1 MTPTIPDHNGIRAAF
16 HADFRVYLHAALSCF
31 KRATRQVFH
40 RFAIAFG
47 LLGLVAIQLA
57 SAAAPA
63 TVRIHYNRTDGQAVT
78 WQLYTWYG
86 ALNPSPSYVPAQS
99 PGGSD
104 AFGAYYDV
112 LIKTT
117 DSGLNFILHDA
128 NGNQKNCN
136 DDRYFPFPAD
146 VAAAGADIWALQD
159 DCAIYTTQPT
169 VKVGDVSRAKAH
181 FVSRDTIAFPGG
193 VTSSSY
199 ALYYAANGGI
209 TSGLSGVIGGA
220 SIALTIDPAGLSNA
234 IKIKFPHLANA
245 LALKISAADQPKV
258 ATILKGQMVVSRSEG
273 GALKDATALQIPGVL
288 DDLFNYK
295 GQLGAITS
303 TFMPFPFG
311 DGLGDDIEQFTKE
324 ILTGV
329 NVFNAQR
336 FRLWAPTAQS
346 VSVNVFDDATNAT
359 KATASRTIALQ
370 YNASNGVWYAGG
382 DDRWVNSKYYLYEVK
397 VFERGTGKVETNVVS
412 DPYSLGL
419 AANGARSLIV
429 NLDSRAT
436 KPRDWNDGFFGDR
449 PYLRAPEDIVLY
461 ELHLRDFSASDAT
474 VAAADRGKYRAFTY
488 KNSNGMRHLK
498 ALQDAGLT
506 HIHLLPV
513 FDSSSLPE
521 TGCVTPVVAAAA
533 PDSTSQQ
540 AAIAPTR
547 DQDCFNWGY
556 DPFHYAAP
564 EGSYA
569 SSPVGATRTV
579 EFRDMVK
586 SLHDANLRV
595 VMDVVY
601 NHASDAGQGQTS
613 VLDKIVPGYYHRLDD
628 NGFIAN
634 STCCANTAT
643 EHAMMG
649 KLMID
654 SLVTWARDYKIDG
667 FRFDLMAHQPKDLM
681 LKAKQRLQ
689 QIDPAIYLYGEGWNF
704 GEVANN
710 ARFTQASQA
719 NMAGTG
725 IGTFS
730 DRMRDAVRGGGP
742 FDGGDS
748 LARNQGFI
756 NGLWYD
762 SNAVAGA
769 ANDGQKD
776 QLRRYGDWIRLGLT
790 GTLKD
795 FVFTDKDGAT
805 KTGAQIDYNGQPAGY
820 TSDPQEVINYISA
833 HDNQTLF
840 DNNQFKVPTTASLAD
855 RVRVNNL
862 GVAIVALSQGIPFF
876 QAGDDILRSKSLDR
890 DSYNSGDWFNK
901 IDFTYQT
908 NNWGVG
914 LPPEFTGNAGNWS
927 VMQPLLANPALKV
940 GYNEITAANAY
951 FRDVLA
957 IRKSSALFRLN
968 SGAAVK
974 SKLKFYNTGPSQ
986 IPGLIAMQ
994 LSDEAAP
1001 FVDGKYKNIV
1011 VLFNATNTSQSINIA
1026 ALANKSYKLHP
1037 IQKESMADVA
1047 VKASSYSGAAGTFTV
1062 PPRTTAVFVE
1072 KR

>member
-1 MTPTIPDHNGIRAAF
+1 MISTGFDTAPAISARTPTSRTPRPRSFTGW
-16 HADFRVYLHAALSCF
+16 L
-31 KRATRQVFH
+31 
-40 RFAIAFG
+40 RFVIC
-47 LLGLVAIQLA
+47 LLTFTTVQTVM
-57 SAAAPA
+57 AAAPA
-63 TVRIHYNRTDGQAVT
+63 TVRIHYNRTDGTAAT

-86 ALNPSPSYVPAQS
+86 ALNPSPQYVPAQS
-99 PGGSD
+99 SSGADS
-104 AFGAYYDV
+104 FGVFYDV
-112 LIKTT
+112 PIKTT

-146 VAAAGADIWALQD
+146 IATAGADIWALQD
-159 DCAIYTTQPT
+159 DCTIYTTQPT
-169 VKVGDVSRAKAH
+169 IKVGDVSRAKAH

-193 VTSSSY
+193 GNSNTSSY
-199 ALYYAANGGI
+199 ALHYAANGGI
-209 TSGLSGVIGGA
+209 TSEQSGISGGT
-220 SIALTIDPAGLSNA
+220 SIPLTVDPAGLSA
-234 IKIKFPHLANA
+234 TTKTKFPHLANA
-245 LALKISAADQPKV
+245 LALKISVADQAKV
-258 ATILKGQMVVSRSEG
+258 ATILKGQIVLSRNEG
-273 GALKDATALQIPGVL
+273 GVLKDATGLQVPGVL

-295 GQLGAITS
+295 GQLGAVTN
-303 TFMPFPFG
+303 TFMPYPFG
-311 DGLGDDIEQFTKE
+311 DGLGDDIAQFTKE
-324 ILTGV
+324 LLTSAG
-329 NVFNAQR
+329 NGSGNGNAVR
-336 FRLWAPTAQS
+336 FRLWAPTAQA
-346 VSVNVFDDATNAT
+346 VSVRVFDDATSTLA
-359 KATASRTIALQ
+359 RTIPMQ
-370 YNASNGVWYAGG
+370 FNSSNGVWYAPGEE
-382 DDRWVNSKYYLYEVK
+382 RWVNSKYYLYEVK
-397 VFERGTGKVETNVVS
+397 VFVRGTGKVETNVVT

-419 AANGARSLIV
+419 AANSARSLIV
-429 NLDSRAT
+429 DLDQKSTR
-436 KPRDWNDGFFGDR
+436 PRDWESGLRDGR
-449 PYLRAPEDIVLY
+449 PSLRAPEDIALY
-461 ELHLRDFSASDAT
+461 ELHLRDFSASDTT
-474 VAAADRGKYRAFTY
+474 VPAADRGKYRAFTY

-521 TGCVTPVVAAAA
+521 AGCVSPTVSAAA
-533 PDSTSQQ
+533 PDSQAQQ

-556 DPFHYAAP
+556 DPFHYGVP

-569 SSPVGATRTV
+569 SNATGTTRIV
-579 EFRDMVK
+579 EFREMVK
-586 SLHDANLRV
+586 SLHDADLRV

-601 NHASDAGQGQTS
+601 NHTADAGQGQNS
-613 VLDKIVPGYYHRLDD
+613 VLDKIVPGYYHRLDE

-643 EHAMMG
+643 ENAMMG

-654 SLVTWARDYKIDG
+654 TLVTWARDYKVDG
-667 FRFDLMAHQPKDLM
+667 FRFDLMAHQPKETM
-681 LKAKQRLQ
+681 LKLKQRLQ
-689 QIDPAIYLYGEGWNF
+689 QIDPSIYLYGEGWNF

-710 ARFTQASQA
+710 ARFVQASQA

-730 DRMRDAVRGGGP
+730 DRMRDAVRGGSP

-762 SNAVAGA
+762 NNAIAGA
-769 ANDGQKD
+769 PADWQKD
-776 QLRRYGDWIRLGLT
+776 LLLRYGDWIRLGLA

-795 FVFTDKDGAT
+795 YVFTDKDGAT

-820 TSDPQEVINYISA
+820 TSDPQEVINYIAA

-840 DNNQFKVPTTASLAD
+840 DNNQFKVPSTASLAE
-855 RVRVNNL
+855 RVRVNNM

-876 QAGDDILRSKSLDR
+876 HAGDDILRSKSLDR

-940 GYNEITAANAY
+940 GYSEITSANAY
-951 FRDVLA
+951 FRDMLA
-957 IRKSSALFRLN
+957 IRKSSPLFRLN
-968 SGAAVK
+968 SGALIK
-974 SKLKFYNTGPSQ
+974 TKLKFHNVGPNQ
-986 IPGLIAMQ
+986 IPGLVAMQ
-994 LSDEAAP
+994 LSDEVGP
-1001 FVDGKYKNIV
+1001 YVDGKYKNIV
-1011 VLFNATNTSQSINIA
+1011 VLFNATKTAQSIS
-1026 ALANKSYKLHP
+1026 LATLSNKEYKLHP
-1037 IQKESMADVA
+1037 ILKDSTDSI
-1047 VKASSYSGAAGTFTV
+1047 VKSSNYVSTSGTFNV

-1072 KR
+1072 RR

>member
-1 MTPTIPDHNGIRAAF
+1 MTLPRFLSGSADRASG
-16 HADFRVYLHAALSCF
+16 LL
-31 KRATRQVFH
+31 
-40 RFAIAFG
+40 RFAM
-47 LLGLVAIQLA
+47 LLSLLCIGAMQLA
-57 SAAAPA
+57 LAAAPA
-63 TVRIHYNRTDGQAVT
+63 TVRIHYNRTDGQANT

-86 ALNPSPSYVPAQS
+86 ALNPSPTYVPAQA
-99 PGGSD
+99 PNGSD
-104 AFGAYYDV
+104 AFGVYYDV
-112 LIKTT
+112 PIKTT

-146 VAAAGADIWALQD
+146 IATAGADIWALQD
-159 DCAIYTTQPT
+159 DCTIYTTQPAI
-169 VKVGDVSRAKAH
+169 KVGDVTRAKAH
-181 FVSRDTIAFPGG
+181 FVTRDTIAFPGG
-193 VTSSSY
+193 NSTSAY
-199 ALYYAANGGI
+199 ALHYTANGGI
-209 TSGLSGVIGGA
+209 TSGLDGVAGGT
-220 SIALTIDPAGLSNA
+220 SVALTVDPAGLSA
-234 IKIKFPHLANA
+234 ATKAKFPHLTNA
-245 LALKISAADQPKV
+245 LALKIAAADQSKV
-258 ATILKGQMVVSRSEG
+258 AAILKGQIVVSRSEG
-273 GALKDATALQIPGVL
+273 GALKDATALQIPGAL

-295 GQLGAITS
+295 GQLGAVTD

-311 DGLGDDIEQFTKE
+311 DGLGEDIAQYTKE
-324 ILTGV
+324 LVTGV
-329 NVFNAQR
+329 NAFNAQR
-336 FRLWAPTAQS
+336 FRLWAPTAQA
-346 VSVNVFDDATNAT
+346 VSLRVYDDATT
-359 KATASRTIALQ
+359 TTPSRTIPMQ
-370 YNASNGVWYAGG
+370 YNSANGVWYAGG

-397 VFERGTGKVETNVVS
+397 VFVRGTGKVETNVVT

-419 AANGARSLIV
+419 AANSKRSLIV
-429 NLDSRAT
+429 NLDSRST
-436 KPRDWNDGFFGDR
+436 KPNGWNEGFFGGR

-461 ELHLRDFSASDAT
+461 ETHLRDFSASDAT
-474 VAAADRGKYRAFTY
+474 VPAADRGKYRAFTY

-513 FDSSSLPE
+513 FDMSSLPE
-521 TGCVTPVVAAAA
+521 TGCATPAVPAAA
-533 PDSTSQQ
+533 PDSQAQQ
-540 AAIAPTR
+540 AALAPTR

-556 DPFHYAAP
+556 DPQHYGVP

-569 SSPVGATRTV
+569 SNPTGTARIV
-579 EFRDMVK
+579 EFREMVK
-586 SLHDANLRV
+586 SLHDADLRV

-601 NHASDAGQGQTS
+601 NHTSDAAQGQNS
-613 VLDKIVPGYYHRLDD
+613 VLDKIVPGYYHRLDE

-643 EHAMMG
+643 ENAMMG

-654 SLVTWARDYKIDG
+654 TLVTWARDYKVDG
-667 FRFDLMAHQPKDLM
+667 FRFDLMAHQPKDVM
-681 LKAKQRLQ
+681 LKLKQRLQ

-710 ARFTQASQA
+710 ARFVQASQA

-748 LARNQGFI
+748 LIRNQGFI

-762 SNAVAGA
+762 NNALAGA
-769 ANDGQKD
+769 QADWQKD
-776 QLRRYGDWIRLGLT
+776 TLLRYGDWIRLGLA
-790 GTLKD
+790 GTLRD
-795 FVFTDKDGAT
+795 FTFTDKDGVT

-820 TSDPQEVINYISA
+820 TSDPQEIINYISA

-840 DNNQFKVPTTASLAD
+840 DNNQFKMPTTASLAE

-876 QAGDDILRSKSLDR
+876 HAGDDILRSKSLDR

-901 IDFTYQT
+901 IDFTYQS

-914 LPPEFTGNAGNWS
+914 LPPEFTGNAGNWG
-927 VMQPLLANPALKV
+927 VMQPLLANPALKA
-940 GYNEITAANAY
+940 GYGEITSANSY

-968 SGAAVK
+968 SGALVK
-974 SKLKFYNTGPSQ
+974 AKLKFHNVGPTQ

-994 LSDEAAP
+994 LSDESAP
-1001 FVDGKYKNIV
+1001 YVDGRYKNIV
-1011 VLFNATNTSQSINIA
+1011 VLFNATKTAQTLGVG
-1026 ALANKSYKLHP
+1026 ALANKDFKLHP
-1037 IQKESMADVA
+1037 ILKDSKVDSI
-1047 VKASSYSGAAGTFTV
+1047 VKSSSYIGSTGTFSI

>member
-1 MTPTIPDHNGIRAAF
+1 MLKMTAPNINVVKLLSKCRLTMSFCLLVITLMQLTLATAA
-16 HADFRVYLHAALSCF
+16 S
-31 KRATRQVFH
+31 
-40 RFAIAFG
+40 
-47 LLGLVAIQLA
+47 
-57 SAAAPA
+57 PA
-63 TVRIHYNRTDGQAVT
+63 TVRIHYNRADGQAAT

-99 PGGSD
+99 SNGSD
-104 AFGAYYDV
+104 TFGVFYDV
-112 LIKTT
+112 PIKTT

-146 VAAAGADIWALQD
+146 IATAGAEIWALQD
-159 DCAIYTTQPT
+159 DCTIYTTLPT
-169 VKVGDVSRAKAH
+169 IKVGDVSRAKAH
-181 FVSRDTIAFPGG
+181 FVTRDTIAFPGG
-193 VTSSSY
+193 NATSTY
-199 ALYYAANGGI
+199 ALHYSLNGGI
-209 TSGLSGVIGGA
+209 ASEQSGIVGGT
-220 SIALTIDPAGLSNA
+220 SIALTVDNAGLSA
-234 IKIKFPHLANA
+234 ATKAKFPHLANA
-245 LALKISAADQPKV
+245 LALKISAADQSKV
-258 ATILKGQMVVSRSEG
+258 ATILKGQIVVSRSEAG
-273 GALKDATALQIPGVL
+273 TLKDATSLQIPGAL

-295 GQLGAITS
+295 GQLGAVTS

-311 DGLGDDIEQFTKE
+311 DGLGDDIEQYAKE
-324 ILTGV
+324 LFTGV
-329 NVFNAQR
+329 NGFNAQR
-336 FRLWAPTAQS
+336 FRLWAPTAQA
-346 VSVNVFDDATNAT
+346 VSVRVYDDATTVTPA
-359 KATASRTIALQ
+359 RTIPMQ
-370 YNASNGVWYAGG
+370 FNAANGVWYAGG

-397 VFERGTGKVETNVVS
+397 VFVRGTSKVETNVVT

-419 AANGARSLIV
+419 AANGTRSLIV
-429 NLDSRAT
+429 NLDSRST
-436 KPRDWNDGFFGDR
+436 KPRDWNDGFFGGR
-449 PYLRAPEDIVLY
+449 PYLRAPEDIALY

-474 VAAADRGKYRAFTY
+474 VPTADRGKYRAFTY

-513 FDSSSLPE
+513 FDSSSLNE
-521 TGCVTPVVAAAA
+521 TGCVSPAVAAAA
-533 PDSTSQQ
+533 PDSPSQQ
-540 AAIAPTR
+540 AAIAPVR

-569 SSPVGATRTV
+569 SNAAGTTRIA
-579 EFRDMVK
+579 EFREMVK
-586 SLHDANLRV
+586 SLHDADLRV

-601 NHASDAGQGQTS
+601 NHTSDAGQGQNS

-654 SLVTWARDYKIDG
+654 SLVTWARDYKVDG
-667 FRFDLMAHQPKDLM
+667 FRFDLMAHQPKEVM

-689 QIDPAIYLYGEGWNF
+689 QIDPSIYLYGEGWNF

-710 ARFTQASQA
+710 ARFMQASQA

-762 SNAVAGA
+762 NNATAGA

-776 QLRRYGDWIRLGLT
+776 QLRRYGDWIRLGLA

-876 QAGDDILRSKSLDR
+876 HAGDDILRSKSLDR

-914 LPPEFTGNAGNWS
+914 LPPEFSGNASNWS

-940 GYNEITAANAY
+940 GYNEITSANAY
-951 FRDVLA
+951 FRDILA
-957 IRKSSALFRLN
+957 IRKSSALFRLS
-968 SGAAVK
+968 SGALVK
-974 SKLKFYNTGPSQ
+974 AKLKFHNVGVNQ

-1001 FVDGKYKNIV
+1001 YVDGRYKNIV
-1011 VLFNATNTSQSINIA
+1011 VVFNATTTSQSLSVSG
-1026 ALANKSYKLHP
+1026 LANKEYKLHP
-1037 IQKESMADVA
+1037 ILKDSKADVV
-1047 VKASSYSGAAGTFTV
+1047 VKSSSYSGAAGTFTV